1 MIRLLHLNGHLTQT
15 IIIVLILFLNACKRQ
30 DPKSLQLPEENRF
43 VREILTYNLN
53 EPMELEYLPNGN
65 ILFIERAGDIKIFD
79 QKSRTIIIVA
89 HLNVEWVAEDGLL
102 GMAIDPGFE
111 ENHWVYLFHTPNN
124 GSYKQRLSRFD
135 LSNNTLNLE
144 SEKILLEFP
153 STRKCCHSG
162 GSLEFDGVGNLY
174 LSTGDN
180 TNPFESNGYSPSDES
195 PGRSVWDAQKSSAN
209 TNDLRGK
216 ILRIK
221 PEADGTYSIP
231 DGNLFVDDDLLTRPE
246 IYVMG
251 LRNAF
256 RASLDKKNGILYW
269 GDVGPDAGKDDSTRG
284 PKGHDELNQAK
295 KAGNWGWPYTR
306 GNNKPYFDYDFENEV
321 SLGLFDPNN
330 LVNNSPN
337 NTGIQNLPPAQP
349 SFIWYPY
356 DSSVEFPWI
365 GTGGRNAMAGPVF
378 YSEDHD
384 HSENKFPDYFDNK
397 LFFYDWIR
405 DWIFLITLDENQDYV
420 KSERFME
427 NTAFHNP
434 IDMVFGGDGSLYIL
448 EYGES
453 WNTKNL
459 DAQLSKISYVPGNR
473 APIAKMEVDNPV
485 GGIPL
490 TVNLSGESSVE
501 LEGEK
506 MDFHWDFG
514 DGTTADGAKVSHVFE
529 RAGNYKVT
537 LNATDSEGLSSEAFY
552 TVSAGNEA
560 PQIEIS
566 FESENQFYTRK
577 RPLGYSVIVTDK
589 EDGEIG
595 NGIDASDVSISL
607 SFLPE
612 GMDHIVAEPGHQPV
626 IEYIGEEYMKLSDC
640 AACHRIDE
648 KLNGPSY
655 KQIANKYSASDQEY
669 LIEKIKNG
677 GSGVWGETPMVAH
690 PQLTVNEIT
699 EIVKYVFSMA
709 DDSKVLSPKGQLIF
723 DQHQPGNTGGVY
735 ILTATYTD
743 KGGDQVDAITTQEQ
757 IMLKAP
763 VLQAENADDM
773 NPEMSS
779 RNVAGTTVLG
789 NITDGRYFMFENV
802 LFDGLNSVSM
812 RVLYDSGFQY
822 NGTIEVKRATLDGSL
837 LSSYVIAPYLE
848 TERGTKSHEIK
859 LKAATGRDKLYFIF
873 RNQEDKELKIANPDY
888 VFLNYTD

>member
-1 MIRLLHLNGHLTQT
+1 MKVLFHLNSWLPP
-15 IIIVLILFLNACKRQ
+15 IIIILLTVFLNACEKQ
-30 DPKSLQLPEENRF
+30 DHKSLQLPDENRF
-43 VREILTYNLN
+43 VREVLTYNLN

-79 QKSRTIIIVA
+79 QKYKSIIIVS

-111 ENHWVYLFHTPNN
+111 QNQWVYLFHTPNN
-124 GSYKQRLSRFD
+124 GTRKQRLSRFD
-135 LSNNTLNLE
+135 IVNNSLDSE

-231 DGNLFVDDDLLTRPE
+231 DGNLFVDDDSLTRPE

-269 GDVGPDAGKDDSTRG
+269 GDVGPDAGKDHPARG

-306 GNNKPYFDYDFENEV
+306 GNNKPYFDYDFENKV
-321 SLGLFDPNN
+321 SREPFDPIN

-356 DSSVEFPWI
+356 NPSPEFPWI

-378 YSEDHD
+378 NGEDYAHL
-384 HSENKFPDYFDNK
+384 ENKFPEYFDKK

-405 DWIFLITLDENQDYV
+405 DWIFLITLDDNQDFV
-420 KSERFME
+420 KAERFME
-427 NTAFHNP
+427 NTVFHNP
-434 IDMVFGGDGSLYIL
+434 IDMVFGGDGSLYLL

-459 DAQLSKISYVPGNR
+459 DAQLSKISYVSGNR
-473 APIAKMEVDNPV
+473 APIAKIEVDNPV

-490 TVNLSGESSVE
+490 TVNLSAESSIE

-506 MDFHWDFG
+506 MDYYWDFG
-514 DGTTADGAKVSHVFE
+514 NGKTADGIRVSHIFE
-529 RAGNYKVT
+529 KAGNYTVT
-537 LNATDSEGLSSEAFY
+537 LKATDSEGLSSNATY

-560 PQIEIS
+560 PQISFS
-566 FESENQFYTRK
+566 FESDNTFYTRK
-577 RPLGYSVIVTDK
+577 SSLGYSVIVTDE

-595 NGIDASDVSISL
+595 NGIDASEVAITL

-612 GMDHIVAEPGHQPV
+612 GMDLIVAEPGHKPA
-626 IEYIGEEYMKLSDC
+626 IEYIGKEFMGLSDC
-640 AACHRIDE
+640 AACHAIDQ
-648 KLNGPSY
+648 KVNGPSY
-655 KQIANKYSASDQEY
+655 KEIANKYTAIDTEY

-677 GSGVWGETPMVAH
+677 GSEVWGETPMVAH
-690 PQLTVNEIT
+690 LQLTVNEIT
-699 EIVKYVFSMA
+699 EIVKYILSMA
-709 DDSKVLSPKGQLIF
+709 DDSKLLSPQGELIF
-723 DQHQPGNTGGVY
+723 DQHQPENTGGVY
-735 ILTATYTD
+735 ILTASYTD
-743 KGGDQVDAITTQEQ
+743 KGGNQVDVITTQEQ
-757 IMLKAP
+757 IMFKAP
-763 VLQAENADDM
+763 VLQAEDADDM
-773 NPEMSS
+773 NPEMNSGD
-779 RNVAGTTVLG
+779 VAGTTVLR
-789 NITDGRYFMFENV
+789 NVTDGQYFMFENV
-802 LFDGLNSVSM
+802 LFDGLSSVSM
-812 RVLYDSGFQY
+812 RVFYDRDYQYSG
-822 NGTIEVKRATLDGSL
+822 TVEVRKGAIDGIL
-837 LSSYVIAPYLE
+837 LASTGVAYYHE
-848 TERGTKSHEIK
+848 TERNTKTHTLKIK
-859 LKAATGRDKLYFIF
+859 SITGRDKLCFVF
-873 RNQEDKELKIANPDY
+873 RNDQDKALYVTNPDY
-888 VFLNYTD
+888 VLLEYSD